1 MYEMQGPHVA
11 WQRADL
17 PIPRLTY
24 ALPGVP
30 PYPQPWRYPV
40 PRVPHNPRVAPGVWT
55 ALQVVSDFLLPQAV
69 AAQEVF
75 VNLFKI
81 LL

>member
-17 PIPRLTY
+17 PIPRLIY
-24 ALPGVP
+24 ASPGVP
-30 PYPQPWRYPV
+30 PYLQPWRYPV
-40 PRVPHNPRVAPGVWT
+40 SRSPHNSGGRPPGVDCSSGGECIST
-55 ALQVVSDFLLPQAV
+55 ASDRAC
-69 AAQEVF
+69 ARAF